1 MKKGI
6 FFFKNHAENKA
17 GRLVSVPFLFF
28 KMAFYKVKVNG
39 LQLGFNT
46 FELSLN

>member
-1 MKKGI
+1 MKKGT
-6 FFFKNHAENKA
+6 FFFKNHAENKT